1 MKINISVDIDEII
14 ENILKN
20 EQLFEFML
28 DELSKRNNTIINKDD
43 IEKSDDDNI
52 KEPNMCITISPIKK
66 RRGRPRREKQMI
78 LDPL

>member
-1 MKINISVDIDEII
+1 
-14 ENILKN
+14 
-20 EQLFEFML
+20 ML
-28 DELSKRNNTIINKDD
+28 DELSKRNNTIINKED

-66 RRGRPRREKQMI
+66 RRGRPRRDKKME